1 MELVR
6 GTHNLGQNHVGCV
19 LTIGNFDGV
28 HLGHQALLR
37 QLRRKAQQLSLP
49 SVVMSFEP
57 QPLEYFRGDQ
67 APARLTTL
75 RDKCRVL
82 AELEID
88 RLVCLHF
95 DRHFAAMSAEAFI
108 EQLLVQRLGV
118 RFLVIGDDFRFGAG
132 RRGDFNLL
140 RQAGERHGFE
150 VVNTDSFCVQQQ
162 RISSTL
168 IRDALAAG
176 KLEQVAEWLGR
187 RYSICG
193 RVVHGDK
200 LGRTIGF
207 PTANVLL
214 KRQVSP
220 VSGVFAVRV
229 HGSTPGPVV
238 GVANIGQRPT
248 VHGVRTQL
256 EVHLFDFDGDLY
268 GQVIEVELIR
278 KLRDEQRFDS
288 FELLRQQIQQD
299 VQQARALF
307 AAAPERHAI

>member
-6 GTHNLGQNHVGCV
+6 GTHNLGHNHVGCV

-49 SVVMSFEP
+49 SVVMTFEP
-57 QPLEYFRGDQ
+57 QPLEYFRGEA

-82 AELEID
+82 TDLQID
-88 RLVCLHF
+88 RLVCINF
-95 DRHFAAMSAEAFI
+95 DRRFAAMSAEAFI
-108 EQLLVQRLGV
+108 EQLLVRRLGV
-118 RFLVIGDDFRFGAG
+118 RFLVIGDDFRFGSG
-132 RRGDFNLL
+132 RQGDFKLL
-140 RQAGERHGFE
+140 LQAGEQHGFE

-176 KLEQVAEWLGR
+176 QLDTAAQWLGR

-200 LGRTIGF
+200 IGRTIGF

-229 HGSTPGPVV
+229 HGIAPVAIEA
-238 GVANIGQRPT
+238 VANIGQRPT

-268 GQVIEVELIR
+268 GQVIEVELIS

-288 FELLRQQIQQD
+288 FALLRQQIQQD
-299 VQQARALF
+299 VQRARALF
-307 AAAPERHAI
+307 AGASERHIV